1 MGRSHTSEY
10 SHLPKGMYFN
20 KKGQTYY
27 LRLPGQKDIRLGKT
41 LHEALRAYWD
51 VPGMYFDA
59 FSMRD
64 LISRYMNEIS
74 PTKSPETHRTNIS
87 GAKFL
92 ILSFGD
98 FKPRD
103 VKALHIYQHLE
114 ARRESPTRANRE
126 IALLGAIFTEAVRW
140 GLVDESPVKN
150 IKRHKETP
158 RTRLVTDQ
166 EIAAFKSFAPEW
178 MCLYI
183 DLKLTTALRQT
194 DMLKLHSGM
203 WDENG
208 LWVDT
213 SKTGKKLCFVA
224 NDGLVRV
231 VRKLQELNNSTQ
243 TDNVAPLRWWFFA
256 TRKGGRY
263 TADGFRSIWHRV
275 MAKALASGA
284 LEFRFQ
290 EKDLR
295 ARAATDC
302 GSLMEA
308 FELCG
313 HSSLSTTKRIYRRGY
328 THVQPVDNRKKPKLL
343 KKK

>member
-1 MGRSHTSEY
+1 MGRPHSSEY

-20 KKGQTYY
+20 KRGQTYY
-27 LRLPGQKDIRLGKT
+27 LRLPEQKDIRLGKT

-51 VPGMYFDA
+51 VPGMFFEA
-59 FSMRD
+59 LTMRD
-64 LISRYMNEIS
+64 LISRYMNEVS
-74 PTKSPETHRTNIS
+74 PTKRPATHKTNVS
-87 GAKFL
+87 AAKFL
-92 ILSFGD
+92 LLSFGD
-98 FKPRD
+98 FHPRD
-103 VKALHIYQHLE
+103 VKSAHIYQHLT

-126 IALLGAIFTEAVRW
+126 IALLGSIFTEAVRW
-140 GLVDESPVKN
+140 GLVEHSPVIK
-150 IKRHKETP
+150 IKRHQEVP

-194 DMLKLHSGM
+194 DMLNLHSGM

-208 LWVDT
+208 LWVET
-213 SKTGKKLCFVA
+213 SKTGKKLCFLA
-224 NDGLVRV
+224 SERLVRIV
-231 VRKLQELNNSTQ
+231 KQLQELNNAGQ
-243 TDNVAPLRWWFFA
+243 TDNVAPIRWWFFS
-256 TRKGGRY
+256 TRRGARY
-263 TADGFRSIWHRV
+263 SPDGFRSIWHRV

-284 LEFRFQ
+284 LEVRFQ

-302 GSLMEA
+302 NSLMEA

-313 HSSLSTTKRIYRRGY
+313 HNSLSTTKRIYRRGY
-328 THVQPVDNRKKPKLL
+328 SLVNPVDNSSKPKLL